1 MMIQLFTA
9 DGTTFEIDEEIA
21 RKSLMI
27 SDLLDEVG
35 ADDPIPIPNVDSTI
49 MKLILKFAEYH
60 SFTHTI
66 EEFDTFDRNF
76 FEDIRSCSQLLE
88 IVSAANFLNI
98 PELLDKSTDAVA
110 DLLRGKTP
118 ESIREILGVTG
129 EYSEKEKAEVMR
141 ENSWAFPENR
151 IFYP

>member
-1 MMIQLFTA
+1 MIQLFTA

-35 ADDPIPIPNVDSTI
+35 ADDPIPIPNVDSAI
-49 MKLILKFAEYH
+49 MKLIIRYCEYH

-66 EEFDTFDRNF
+66 EEFDTFDRDF
-76 FEDIRSCSQLLE
+76 FEDIRSCTQLLE

-118 ESIREILGVTG
+118 ENIREILGVSG
-129 EYSEKEKAEVMR
+129 EYTEEEKAEVMR
-141 ENSWAFPENR
+141 ENKWAFPENR